1 MNFEKIALFV
11 TILCLSILIG
21 CNKVVDVQEP
31 DTETVPEATI
41 TAIKNDYPN
50 AEKFVFK
57 TLLKD
62 KLWKAKFVSNASNFE
77 TQVSPTAIVAQ
88 VYRESSDITLYKDLT
103 DKLKV
108 RGGAISGVQLAD
120 KATDNGARMKYVF
133 NGKPFLLDYYI
144 LNDWHII
151 KLTSKAPS
159 ESIALEVVDLPD
171 NIQSFCQQKAI
182 SLTNATINLI
192 TDSEGKKAYYIY
204 PVAQLYPV
212 IFNEAGELLWIARN
226 SNGSN
231 VVNKPN
237 NEVGNAELLAK
248 VSEGYEDFTTPTA
261 VAFEAQFDSLKS
273 IRYVFQK
280 KSGVE
285 GTRTFIN
292 ELREVFVN
300 AATGEIIYDQ
310 YSSYVFR

>member
-11 TILCLSILIG
+11 TIISLSILIG

-31 DTETVPEATI
+31 DTETVPDATI
-41 TAIKNDYPN
+41 TAIKNDYPD
-50 AEKFVFK
+50 AAKFVFK

-62 KLWKAKFVSNASNFE
+62 KLWKAKFISNASNFE

-88 VYRESSDITLYKDLT
+88 VYRESSDLTLYKNLT

-108 RGGAISGVQLAD
+108 KGGSISGVQLAD

-133 NGKPFLLDYYI
+133 NGKPFLLNYYI

-151 KLTSKAPS
+151 KLTANAPS
-159 ESIALEVVDLPD
+159 ESFVVDTGDLPAA
-171 NIQSFCQQKAI
+171 IQLFCQQKSI
-182 SLTNATINLI
+182 SLANSTTNLI
-192 TDSEGKKAYYIY
+192 TDSDGKKTYYIY
-204 PVAQLYPV
+204 PAAQLYPL
-212 IFNEAGELLWIARN
+212 IFSDAGDLLWIARN
-226 SNGSN
+226 SDGSN
-231 VVNKPN
+231 VVNKAN
-237 NEVGNAELLAK
+237 NEVGTAELLAK
-248 VSEGYEDFTTPTA
+248 VTEGYEDFTTPTN
-261 VAFEAQFDSLKS
+261 VAFESQFDGLKS
-273 IRYVFQK
+273 VRYVLQK

-300 AATGEIIYDQ
+300 ATTGEIIYDQ

>member
-1 MNFEKIALFV
+1 MNFEKIALFI
-11 TILCLSILIG
+11 TIICLSMLIG

-41 TAIKNDYPN
+41 TAIKTDYPN

-88 VYRESSDITLYKDLT
+88 VYRETSDITLYKDLT

-108 RGGAISGVQLAD
+108 KGGAISGVQLAD

-133 NGKPFLLDYYI
+133 NGKPFLLNYYV

-159 ESIALEVVDLPD
+159 ESIALEVVDLPE

-192 TDSEGKKAYYIY
+192 TDSEGKKAYYLY
-204 PVAQLYPV
+204 PASQLYPV
-212 IFNEAGELLWIARN
+212 IFSEAGELLWIARN
-226 SNGSN
+226 SDGSN

-248 VSEGYEDFTTPTA
+248 VSEGYEDFTTPTS
-261 VAFEAQFDSLKS
+261 VAFESHFDGLKS

>member
-1 MNFEKIALFV
+1 MNFEKIALFI
-11 TILCLSILIG
+11 TILCISIMIG

-41 TAIKNDYPN
+41 TAIKDDYPD
-50 AEKFVFK
+50 AAKFVFK

-88 VYRESSDITLYKDLT
+88 VYRETADLTLYKDLT

-120 KATDNGARMKYVF
+120 KATDNGARMRYVF
-133 NGKPFLLDYYI
+133 NGKPFLLNYYI

-151 KLTSKAPS
+151 KLTAKAPT
-159 ESIALEVVDLPD
+159 ESFTVDTGDLPQV
-171 NIQSFCQQKAI
+171 IQSFCQQKAI
-182 SLTNATINLI
+182 SLTNATISLI
-192 TDSEGKKAYYIY
+192 TDSDGKKAYYIY
-204 PVAQLYPV
+204 PASQLYPV
-212 IFNEAGELLWIARN
+212 IFSEEGSLLWIARN
-226 SNGSN
+226 SDGTN

-248 VSEGYEDFTTPTA
+248 VSEGYEDFTTPTT
-261 VAFEAQFDSLKS
+261 VAFESQFDGLKS
-273 IRYVFQK
+273 VRYVLQK

-300 AATGEIIYDQ
+300 ATTGDIIYDQ

>member
-11 TILCLSILIG
+11 TIICLSMLIG

-41 TAIKNDYPN
+41 TAIKTDYPN

-88 VYRESSDITLYKDLT
+88 VYRETSDITLYKNLT

-159 ESIALEVVDLPD
+159 ESIALEVVDLPQ

-192 TDSEGKKAYYIY
+192 TDSEGKKAYYLY
-204 PVAQLYPV
+204 PASQLYPV
-212 IFNEAGELLWIARN
+212 IFSEGGELLWIARN
-226 SNGSN
+226 SDGSN

-237 NEVGNAELLAK
+237 NEVGNAALLAK

-261 VAFEAQFDSLKS
+261 VAFEAQFDNLKS

>member
-1 MNFEKIALFV
+1 MNFEKVAFFI
-11 TILCLSILIG
+11 TIICLSILIG
-21 CNKVVDVQEP
+21 CNKVFDVQEP
-31 DTETVPEATI
+31 DTETVPDATI
-41 TAIKNDYPN
+41 SAIKTDYPD
-50 AEKFVFK
+50 AAKFVFK

-88 VYRESSDITLYKDLT
+88 VYRESGDINLYKDLT

-108 RGGAISGVQLAD
+108 KGGTISGVQLAD
-120 KATDNGARMKYVF
+120 KATDNGARMKYIF
-133 NGKPFLLDYYI
+133 NGKPFLLNYYI

-151 KLTSKAPS
+151 KLTAKAPS
-159 ESIALEVVDLPD
+159 ESIALDAVDLPG
-171 NIQSFCQQKAI
+171 NIQSFCQQKGI
-182 SLTNATINLI
+182 SLANSTMSLI
-192 TDSEGKKAYYIY
+192 TDSDGKKAYYIY
-204 PVAQLYPV
+204 PASQLYPV

-226 SNGSN
+226 SDGSAIT
-231 VVNKPN
+231 NKPN

-248 VSEGYEDFTTPTA
+248 VSEGYEDFTTPTT
-261 VAFEAQFDSLKS
+261 VAFESQFDGLKS
-273 IRYVFQK
+273 VRYVLQK

-300 AATGEIIYDQ
+300 ATTGEIIYDQ

>member
-159 ESIALEVVDLPD
+159 ESIALEVVDLPE

>member
-1 MNFEKIALFV
+1 M
-11 TILCLSILIG
+11 LIG

-41 TAIKNDYPN
+41 TAIKTDYPN

-88 VYRESSDITLYKDLT
+88 VYRETSDITLYKDLT

-108 RGGAISGVQLAD
+108 KGGAISGVQLAD

-133 NGKPFLLDYYI
+133 NGKPFLLNYYV

-159 ESIALEVVDLPD
+159 ESIALEVVDLPE

-192 TDSEGKKAYYIY
+192 TDSEGKKAYYLY
-204 PVAQLYPV
+204 PASQLYPV
-212 IFNEAGELLWIARN
+212 IFSEAGELLWIARN
-226 SNGSN
+226 SDGSN

-248 VSEGYEDFTTPTA
+248 VSEGYEDFTTPTS
-261 VAFEAQFDSLKS
+261 VAFESHFDGLKS